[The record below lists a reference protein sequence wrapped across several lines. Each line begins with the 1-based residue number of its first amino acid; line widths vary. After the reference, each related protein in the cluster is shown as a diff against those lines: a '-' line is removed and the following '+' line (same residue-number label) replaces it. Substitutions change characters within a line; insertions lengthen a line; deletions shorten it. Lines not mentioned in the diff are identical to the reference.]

1 MTTKSPII
9 NPIEDQQRRAALA
22 QPHALFVADEILSV
36 NIDGFLSAISL
47 GHKSPTGTIA
57 PALTVKMPLPTVLAL
72 ANKILEEAKAHKTA
86 IVSSHQ
92 SVTASIET

>member
-9 NPIEDQQRRAALA
+9 NPAEDQQRRAALG

-36 NIDGFLSAISL
+36 NIDGFLAAISL
-47 GHKSPTGTIA
+47 GHKTPTGTIV
-57 PALTVKMPLPTVLAL
+57 PALTVKMPLPAVLAL

-86 IVSSHQ
+86 IVASHQ
-92 SVTASIET
+92 DVAASIKT